1 MAGREMNQNGGK
13 SQDGKA
19 GAVRAEDQS
28 PGISQRWA
36 DKATLYQFPRLK
48 DNDQAKAEESM
59 RKWAQIKLPVPGSG
73 KQQGPM

>member
-36 DKATLYQFPRLK
+36 AKATLYQFPRLK

-59 RKWAQIKLPVPGSG
+59 RKWAQIKLSVPGSG